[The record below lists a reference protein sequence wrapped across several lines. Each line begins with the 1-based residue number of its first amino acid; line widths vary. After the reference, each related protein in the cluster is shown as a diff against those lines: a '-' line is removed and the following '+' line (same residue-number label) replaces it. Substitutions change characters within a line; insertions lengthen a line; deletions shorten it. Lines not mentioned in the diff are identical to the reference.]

1 MLINQPPLM
10 ITLFVIST
18 IFTIFMILI
27 MNIISASQ
35 PKCLKAQL
43 GAHDRLPAAAAGGR
57 WRVWRKVRVPA
68 EALGPAL
75 FRAQG
80 FRGLGLRV
88 KGQGLGFYKGVIA
101 ILRGDKKGFG
111 YYKGSTRG
119 L

>member
-1 MLINQPPLM
+1 M

-27 MNIISASQ
+27 MNIISASL

-75 FRAQG
+75 FMA
-80 FRGLGLRV
+80 
-88 KGQGLGFYKGVIA
+88 
-101 ILRGDKKGFG
+101 
-111 YYKGSTRG
+111 
-119 L
+119 